1 MAKERESVK
10 KEELMDEVSDV
21 EETPSVDAAAAGVPA
36 GEEVIDESK
45 FAFAMAP
52 VVRVMKEELDK
63 DKMIRGRVKEEMN
76 LWLEKVCRKVS
87 RQMNRSE
94 YTMVEVDDFRTA
106 IEPYEM
112 IDDVEG
118 ERHRIVATLEKIK
131 QDCDSLIRDV
141 NRKFIVPNYLEE
153 TKYDKGAVK
162 EENNENNNGV

>member
-1 MAKERESVK
+1 MAKEKEAVK
-10 KEELMDEVSDV
+10 KEEIVDEEADV
-21 EETPSVDAAAAGVPA
+21 DETPSGDAVDAGAPAAP

-87 RQMNRSE
+87 KQMNRSE
-94 YTMVEVDDFRTA
+94 YTMVEFDDFRTA

-112 IDDVEG
+112 IEDVEG

-141 NRKFIVPNYLEE
+141 NRKFIIPNYLEE
-153 TKYDKGAVK
+153 TRYDKGAVK
-162 EENNENNNGV
+162 EETKNGV